1 MNEIVKLV
9 SQKTGLD
16 EAKAKQAVDTVVGYL
31 RNKLPAPIA
40 SQLDSVLGDG
50 GAQKGSRGG
59 VGDVAKN
66 IGGMFGGEKNKR

>member
-1 MNEIVKLV
+1 MTEIVKLV

-16 EAKAKQAVDTVVGYL
+16 EAKAKQAVDTVMGYL

-40 SQLDSVLGDG
+40 SQIDGVLGDG
-50 GAQKGSRGG
+50 GAQKGSRA
-59 VGDVAKN
+59 GDVAKN